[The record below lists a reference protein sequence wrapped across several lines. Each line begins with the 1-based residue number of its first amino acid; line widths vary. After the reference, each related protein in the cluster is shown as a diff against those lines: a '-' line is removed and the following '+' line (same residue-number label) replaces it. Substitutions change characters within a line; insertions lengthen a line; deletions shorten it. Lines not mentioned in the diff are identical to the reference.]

1 MTMPMR
7 LNGSFKKS
15 SAQDI
20 EFGGQTSEQKRK
32 SMKRMSKVVE
42 VNDSAEQDQSENRQ
56 QKVKHGDH
64 MFNGDSNQ
72 VQSLQ
77 SLAQVTDTEDETKSK
92 RQQN

>member
-1 MTMPMR
+1 M
-7 LNGSFKKS
+7 KK
-15 SAQDI
+15 
-20 EFGGQTSEQKRK
+20 
-32 SMKRMSKVVE
+32 MSKVVE

-56 QKVKHGDH
+56 QKAKHGDH

-77 SLAQVTDTEDETKSK
+77 SLAQVTDTEDVAQSK

>member
-1 MTMPMR
+1 
-7 LNGSFKKS
+7 
-15 SAQDI
+15 
-20 EFGGQTSEQKRK
+20 
-32 SMKRMSKVVE
+32 MSKVVE

-77 SLAQVTDTEDETKSK
+77 SLAQVTDTEDVA
-92 RQQN
+92 